1 MAYRQVRGRAA
12 SLSPKSRPKMHLP
25 AQSAL
30 CLRRNP
36 LPAACTVRKTH
47 RFVNG
52 GRVPYNGQAGAAI
65 GCSGSASD
73 FSHRLP
79 TLRTHGRMGTS
90 LSRSFAHTFPGHF
103 PSNKPPTRP
112 VYSEG
117 NRLRERPPLREL
129 PNHHRELWH
138 GICLFML
145 LPPTFTSQ

>member
-1 MAYRQVRGRAA
+1 MTYRQVRGRAA
-12 SLSPKSRPKMHLP
+12 SLSPKSRPKIPLS

-30 CLRRNP
+30 GLPRNP

-90 LSRSFAHTFPGHF
+90 FSRSFAHTFPGHF
-103 PSNKPPTRP
+103 PSNKPPTRL
-112 VYSEG
+112 VYFDFDNFCG
-117 NRLRERPPLREL
+117 AVLLKVYLRVNFVLAGECSKF
-129 PNHHRELWH
+129 
-138 GICLFML
+138 I
-145 LPPTFTSQ
+145 TFAIFGKVR